1 MQYHKTYEFA
11 MTFAYAYMK
20 VDINSF
26 DYDKNNLIYQTI
38 INVLGW
44 TEVDFNNAIISY
56 VDRNWTKMD
65 LNLCQTKSLMLK
77 R

>member
-1 MQYHKTYEFA
+1 MQFHKTYEFA
-11 MTFAYAYMK
+11 MTFAYSYMK
-20 VDINSF
+20 SDINSF

-44 TEVDFNNAIISY
+44 SEIDFNNAIISY
-56 VDRNWTKMD
+56 VDKNWTGFE
-65 LNLCQTKSLMLK
+65 LNLCQQKSLMLN